1 MPEENR
7 PRLGRG
13 LAALIGDATIT
24 TSAPAPEAARGVRRI
39 PIEFLR
45 PNQRNPRRSFDEE
58 QLDSLADSIREKG
71 VIQPILARPISQTPG
86 AYEII
91 AGERRWRAA
100 QKAGLHEAP
109 VIVVEASDKEAL
121 ELAIVENV
129 QRADLNAI
137 EESLGYEQLISEFQ
151 YTQADLARVIGKS
164 RSHIANTLRLLK
176 LPETTKRLVMEG
188 ALSAGHARALLAFEN
203 PEAMA
208 QRSISEGLTVRDL
221 EQLAQ
226 RDDGSRERPS
236 GLRKQG
242 PDKDPN
248 VTDLERELS
257 DLLGINVSIDA
268 KGEAGRVLIR
278 YSSLEQLDLV
288 LMKLRK

>member
-24 TSAPAPEAARGVRRI
+24 TSAPAPETGRGVRRI

-45 PNQRNPRRSFDEE
+45 PNQRNPRRSFDDE

-86 AYEII
+86 VYEII

-137 EESLGYEQLISEFQ
+137 EESLGYEQLITEFQ

-176 LPETTKRLVMEG
+176 LPETTKRLLMDG

-208 QRSISEGLTVRDL
+208 QRSISEGLTVREL

-226 RDDGSRERPS
+226 RDNTSRERRS
-236 GLRKQG
+236 GSRKQG
-242 PDKDPN
+242 HDKDPN
-248 VTDLERELS
+248 VADLERELS
-257 DLLGINVSIDA
+257 DLLGISVSIDA